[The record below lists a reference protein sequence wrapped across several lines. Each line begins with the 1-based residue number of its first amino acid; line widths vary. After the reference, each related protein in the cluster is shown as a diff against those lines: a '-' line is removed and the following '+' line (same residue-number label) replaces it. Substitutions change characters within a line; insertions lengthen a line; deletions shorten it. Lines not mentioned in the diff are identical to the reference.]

1 MKDNVKLTSLTVA
14 IFIGSCIAATA
25 ETMSSDRIQAE
36 LVGQD
41 LQGRMGILRASLRYN
56 TDGTIE
62 MRAPVGR
69 GAGTWE
75 MTANGMC
82 VDITSG
88 PRQGQECLTFT
99 DNGDGSYSVSNGMTL
114 VRR

>member
-1 MKDNVKLTSLTVA
+1 MKDILKISTLAAVILVSGWISTS
-14 IFIGSCIAATA
+14 A
-25 ETMSSDRIQAE
+25 ETLGPDRIRSE

-41 LQGRMGILRASLRYN
+41 LQGRMGLLRASLRYN
-56 TDGTIE
+56 TDGTFE

-75 MTANGMC
+75 MTDNGMC
-82 VDITSG
+82 IDITSG
-88 PRQGQECLTFT
+88 PRKGRECLTFT